1 MTGWYFH
8 QPSASPP
15 KKGQTAVVN
24 LGDRLVPLA
33 ESLLQPG
40 ETLLGC
46 CIATQQSL
54 LSGRPVAIVTTD
66 RRLIV
71 QGLTRRFEAHG
82 EPSSLPPERIA
93 DVSIEGGGAGWA
105 TVGSMILDAVSALLK
120 VRTTDG
126 EKLTLTMMTGEG
138 LFATLGGGDTQREG
152 LRALGK
158 WFADRA

>member
-1 MTGWYFH
+1 M
-8 QPSASPP
+8 
-15 KKGQTAVVN
+15 VN

-40 ETLLGC
+40 ESLLGC

-54 LSGRPVAIVTTD
+54 LSGRAVAIVTTD

-71 QGLTRRFEAHG
+71 QGLTRRFDAQG
-82 EPSSLPPERIA
+82 EPISLPPERIA
-93 DVSIEGGGAGWA
+93 DVRIEGGGSGWA
-105 TVGSMILDAVSALLK
+105 TVGSMILDAVSVRLK

-138 LFATLGGGDTQREG
+138 LFATLSGGDTQREG
-152 LRALGK
+152 QQALGK